1 MMKKLTALLTALF
14 LLLSAT
20 ALADEVIH
28 IGIIQF
34 AEHGSLDNCRI
45 GFIEGLAEEGFVEGE
60 NVVFDVQNAQA
71 DTAISAQI
79 ADVMAGKYDMIC
91 AIATPAAMAAF
102 NAAEDAGIP
111 VIYTAVS
118 DPVSAMLA
126 GADGKNPGN
135 ITGTSDALPVEA
147 QLKLIRALM
156 PDATK
161 IGILHTTSETNS
173 DATLA
178 LYKELAPNYGF
189 EIIDKGISTGADLP
203 MALDALLPQVDC
215 TTNLTDNTV
224 VSYLAVVL
232 EKSEEYGKPVFG
244 SEIEQVINHFG
255 GVNESLVMERDGKLI
270 ALVKFDDN
278 VLNWDQATEDKFFEN
293 LQAKKKAV
301 LDYVN
306 KHVGKSSK
314 VNTVEVVKDNF
325 EKTATQKIRRFKY
338 TGAQGDEPKET
349 ETPTTETKESSDSKD
364 K

>member
-60 NVVFDVQNAQA
+60 NVVFDIQNAQA

-126 GADGKNPGN
+126 SADGKNPGN

-215 TTNLTDNTV
+215 TSPLCWRSPKNTA
-224 VSYLAVVL
+224 SPCSA
-232 EKSEEYGKPVFG
+232 
-244 SEIEQVINHFG
+244 
-255 GVNESLVMERDGKLI
+255 
-270 ALVKFDDN
+270 A
-278 VLNWDQATEDKFFEN
+278 
-293 LQAKKKAV
+293 
-301 LDYVN
+301 
-306 KHVGKSSK
+306 KSSRSSTAALRPK
-314 VNTVEVVKDNF
+314 VSSIPNLVARPAAWRRASCAAKAPRISPTRPSAIPTCTSTPMRWRHTV
-325 EKTATQKIRRFKY
+325 
-338 TGAQGDEPKET
+338 
-349 ETPTTETKESSDSKD
+349 
-364 K
+364 

>member
-60 NVVFDVQNAQA
+60 NVVFDIQNAQA

-156 PDATK
+156 PNATK

-224 VSYLAVVL
+224 VSYLAVNYRAERL
-232 EKSEEYGKPVFG
+232 GLGILLALGGQSDRGGEIGFG
-244 SEIEQVINHFG
+244 SGDYLLAVGAVDPNG
-255 GVNESLVMERDGKLI
+255 RNALI
-270 ALVKFDDN
+270 A
-278 VLNWDQATEDKFFEN
+278 EDEVEI
-293 LQAKKKAV
+293 LT
-301 LDYVN
+301 LDHCV
-306 KHVGKSSK
+306 
-314 VNTVEVVKDNF
+314 
-325 EKTATQKIRRFKY
+325 
-338 TGAQGDEPKET
+338 
-349 ETPTTETKESSDSKD
+349 
-364 K
+364 

>member
-20 ALADEVIH
+20 ALAEEVIH

-60 NVVFDVQNAQA
+60 NVVFDIQNAQA

-126 GADGKNPGN
+126 STDGKNPGN

-244 SEIEQVINHFG
+244 SEIEQVING
-255 GVNESLVMERDGKLI
+255 CVASEGIEYTELGRQTGRMAARVLRGES
-270 ALVKFDDN
+270 A
-278 VLNWDQATEDKFFEN
+278 EDIPYETISN
-293 LQAKKKAV
+293 SYL
-301 LDYVN
+301 YVN
-306 KHVGKSSK
+306 PDALAAYGL
-314 VNTVEVVKDNF
+314 TVPAELSERAIDV
-325 EKTATQKIRRFKY
+325 TAK
-338 TGAQGDEPKET
+338 
-349 ETPTTETKESSDSKD
+349 
-364 K
+364 